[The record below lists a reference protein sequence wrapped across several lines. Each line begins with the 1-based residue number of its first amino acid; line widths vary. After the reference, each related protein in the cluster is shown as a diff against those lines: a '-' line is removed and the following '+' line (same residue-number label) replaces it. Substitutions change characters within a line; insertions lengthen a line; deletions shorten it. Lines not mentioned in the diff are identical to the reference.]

1 MKVVGYI
8 RVSTEEQAQDGVS
21 LDAQR
26 AKVEGYARLYD
37 LTLVDVVADAGQSAK
52 TLDRPGL
59 ARALELLNAGRAAGL
74 VVAKLDRL
82 TRSVADLATLLDA
95 YFGERPGKQLFSVA
109 DAIDTRTAAG
119 RLVLNV
125 LMSVAQWER
134 ETIVER
140 TRDAMRHKKGRAER
154 VGQLPYGRD
163 LAADGRTLVPNDRE
177 QQVLAEIRVRR
188 DRGHSL
194 RRIAAEL
201 TRLGVPTKTGN
212 ARWSHSSIADIL
224 KGAHHAQGQD
234 QDRPERETP
243 GRGPARAE

>member
-8 RVSTEEQAQDGVS
+8 RVSTEEQASDGVS

-37 LTLVDVVADAGQSAK
+37 LTLVDIVVDAGQSAK

-59 ARALELLNAGRAAGL
+59 ARALALLDAGRAAGL
-74 VVAKLDRL
+74 LVAKLDRL
-82 TRSVADLATLLDA
+82 TR
-95 YFGERPGKQLFSVA
+95 SVA

-154 VGQLPYGRD
+154 VGQVPYGHD

-177 QQVLAEIRVRR
+177 QHVLAEIRVRR

-201 TRLGVPTKTGN
+201 TRIGVPTKTGN

-224 KGAHHAQGQD
+224 KGARHAQD
-234 QDRPERETP
+234 HTQDRPEPDAP